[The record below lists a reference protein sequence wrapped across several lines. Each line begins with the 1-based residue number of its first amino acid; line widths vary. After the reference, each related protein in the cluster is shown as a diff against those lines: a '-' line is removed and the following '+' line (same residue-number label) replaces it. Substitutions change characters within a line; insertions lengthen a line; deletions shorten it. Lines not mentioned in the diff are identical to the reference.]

1 MNKRAFVWLVLLA
14 SFTVEAIQPFN
25 AQVQYPWVYPGD
37 FRERVRQADLVAS
50 GTIRSTVPSSTR
62 VVDGV
67 DLTSNS
73 ASIEVDR
80 IFKGQA
86 SGRTVHFLWFSPA
99 PAEGGGVIY
108 SGPPLANFVAGQRLM
123 VFLRKDVT
131 GYVVILPVY
140 QIEVPLAP
148 ASPVNVSDVSVL
160 PDDVRDSEIAR
171 ELESAALSIG
181 PPAPGTTGFAANYF
195 PYVVDL
201 IGGCAKP
208 FLQHFAASPSNEL
221 RGAAQRW
228 LKLLVDKHMSC
239 ATSTYH

>member
-1 MNKRAFVWLVLLA
+1 M
-14 SFTVEAIQPFN
+14 EAIQPFN
-25 AQVQYPWVYPGD
+25 AQVRYPWVYPGD

-50 GTIRSTVPSSTR
+50 GTIRSTAPGSTR

-67 DLTSNS
+67 DLTSNQ
-73 ASIEVDR
+73 ASIAVDR

-86 SGRTVHFLWFSPA
+86 SDRTMHFLWFSPA
-99 PAEGGGVIY
+99 PVEGGGVLY
-108 SGPPLANFVAGQRLM
+108 SGPPLAKFVSGQRLM

-131 GYVVILPVY
+131 GYVVIMPVY

-148 ASPVNVSDVSVL
+148 ASPLNVSDVSVL
-160 PDDVRDSEIAR
+160 PDEIRGSEIAR

-181 PPAPGTTGFAANYF
+181 PPAPGTTGLAATYF

-208 FLQHFAASPSNEL
+208 FLQHFAALPSNEL

-228 LKLLVDKHMSC
+228 LRLLVDKHMHC
-239 ATSTYH
+239 EATTYHW